1 MNVRSRF
8 EIVGAVALAAA
19 CTTANAQ
26 VSDGDFSGQVSNW
39 TTNGNVQ
46 FVAVGIHS
54 NGVALFQ
61 EPGEGTKPG
70 AGSRART
77 YQNVDMTGEPSIVFR
92 YQLSVG
98 AGTRDPAV
106 PPDSFT
112 ATLFNTTAGRRV
124 IPKQATDVPDF
135 SNGFYYADA
144 DGAEVYDPS
153 IVTVSGPD
161 GDGAKV
167 ITLSV
172 STTGTARVEFGFAS
186 AANGVTSR

>member
-1 MNVRSRF
+1 MKS
-8 EIVGAVALAAA
+8 EKTIGIVAGFAAVAICAV
-19 CTTANAQ
+19 ANAQ
-26 VSDGDFSGQVSNW
+26 FDNGDFSSGTQW
-39 TTNGNVQ
+39 TLDGNVQ
-46 FVAVGIHS
+46 YATVGA
-54 NGVALFQ
+54 GGATVALFQ
-61 EPGEGTKPG
+61 EPGVGTVTG
-70 AGSRART
+70 AGSRARIH
-77 YQNVDMTGEPSIVFR
+77 QSFDLTGVPSIIFR
-92 YQLSVG
+92 YRLSVG
-98 AGTRDPAV
+98 NGTRDSSV

-124 IPKQATDVPDF
+124 IPKLATDAPDF

-167 ITLSV
+167 VTLNV

-186 AANGVTSR
+186 AANGVTSV